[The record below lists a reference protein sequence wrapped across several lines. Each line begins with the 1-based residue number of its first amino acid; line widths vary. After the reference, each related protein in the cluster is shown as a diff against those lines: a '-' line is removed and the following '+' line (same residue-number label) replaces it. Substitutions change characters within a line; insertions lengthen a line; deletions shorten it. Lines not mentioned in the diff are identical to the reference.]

1 MSKIEDPDR
10 FFNWYQ
16 GYTKVRYPYY
26 LSGENKVWY
35 ILSTSANLEVAK
47 KQHKIHTLISEF
59 KGFRW
64 GLKLLTPFNPICLLN
79 KLEMAK
85 KNVIIRDKMG
95 VGKLKQ
101 NLETRKCEFI

>member
-1 MSKIEDPDR
+1 MKTNTCMSKIEDPDR

-47 KQHKIHTLISEF
+47 KHMEF
-59 KGFRW
+59 KLW
-64 GLKLLTPFNPICLLN
+64 YLSVKGLDG
-79 KLEMAK
+79 A
-85 KNVIIRDKMG
+85 
-95 VGKLKQ
+95 
-101 NLETRKCEFI
+101 